1 MRGDE
6 PGEPVSRTVPK
17 APQRHTLIRSA
28 LVPTQPLQALPS
40 LLALGDVRQHAGAPA
55 TAGTDPVGALAAKL
69 SLDPLVTLRAL
80 RLVRAPMHAQ
90 KGLPR
95 TLRQLVQNLGSAATG
110 RLFDVQ
116 SVAPAGTEALRHL
129 WHHTVARACAAEL
142 LAQETGIL
150 DPEEAYFQALFHDLD
165 DWLHHLGVHQTGV
178 SAAWSGV
185 DLVRQWGLGVESF
198 VRCGDAAWTG
208 RDPVVEAQEDPS
220 RLAAIATSLATTA
233 GFPHPDRSCPPLD
246 AQGQAA
252 HDYAVLI
259 EETVRERFAHFGIPL
274 EFETNALA
282 EFAMPTGKAP
292 ATSLDPELVSRL
304 LACRTA
310 LSIQGLE
317 TVSVAA
323 AIRYLDYD
331 RAFILGWSP
340 ELRRV
345 WVRSKADLTRLRL
358 HRNPVRPT
366 EREAEILAKAHQTRR
381 PGFLVRGGA
390 SEGLCDHLGTDRAL
404 IVPLD
409 HERESPR
416 FLVLD
421 RVYSARP
428 LSPDQEL
435 IGVPELGGF
444 MALLFDNLGLRL
456 RQRRAERAA
465 TLDTLTGLANR
476 GVGIF
481 SLEREIAS
489 AKRRGAPLCVMMLD
503 LDDFKQLNDRLGHL
517 VGDQALRIAAS
528 VLRRTV
534 RSSDTVCR
542 YGGEEFLAIL
552 PQTSTDEA
560 TILATRLFTEV
571 ADAGNQSQLPLT
583 VSIGLSSLRPGDTLD
598 SLVARADHALYVS
611 KSRGRNRFSVDTD

>member
-1 MRGDE
+1 
-6 PGEPVSRTVPK
+6 
-17 APQRHTLIRSA
+17 LIRSA
-28 LVPTQPLQALPS
+28 LVPTQPLQSLPS
-40 LLALGDVRQHAGAPA
+40 LLALGDVRQRAGGP
-55 TAGTDPVGALAAKL
+55 TPAGTDPVGALAARL

-90 KGLPR
+90 KSAPR

-110 RLFDVQ
+110 RLFDVPP
-116 SVAPAGTEALRHL
+116 VAPAGTEALRHL
-129 WHHTVARACAAEL
+129 WQHTVARACAAEL
-142 LAQETGIL
+142 LAQETEL
-150 DPEEAYFQALFHDLD
+150 RDPEEAYFQALFHDLD
-165 DWLHHLGVHQTGV
+165 DWLHHLGRHQTGI

-198 VRCGDAAWTG
+198 VGAGTAPWTG
-208 RDPVVEAQEDPS
+208 HDPIADAKEDPS
-220 RLAAIATSLATTA
+220 RLAAIATALATTA
-233 GFPHPDRSCPPLD
+233 GFPHPDRSDPPLD

-252 HDYAVLI
+252 HDYAAII

-274 EFETNALA
+274 EFEPEALA
-282 EFAMPTGKAP
+282 EFAMPAGKEP

-304 LACRTA
+304 LACRAA

-366 EREAEILAKAHQTRR
+366 ERETEILAKAHQSRR

-390 SEGLCDHLGTDRAL
+390 SEGVCDHLGTDRAL
-404 IVPLD
+404 VVPLD

-421 RVYSARP
+421 RVYSKRP
-428 LSPDQEL
+428 LSPDQQL
-435 IGVPELGGF
+435 IGVPELSGF

-456 RQRRAERAA
+456 RQRRTERAA
-465 TLDTLTGLANR
+465 TLDALTGLANR

-560 TILATRLFTEV
+560 TILATRLFTAV
-571 ADAGNQSQLPLT
+571 ADAGSQAQLPLT
-583 VSIGLSSLRPGDTLD
+583 VSIGLSSLRPGDSLD

-611 KSRGRNRFSVDTD
+611 KSRGRNRFSVDTE